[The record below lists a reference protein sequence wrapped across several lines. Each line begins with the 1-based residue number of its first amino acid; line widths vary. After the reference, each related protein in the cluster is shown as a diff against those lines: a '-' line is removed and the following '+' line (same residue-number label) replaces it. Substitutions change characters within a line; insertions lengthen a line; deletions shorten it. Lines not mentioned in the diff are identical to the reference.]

1 MAGMLW
7 TILQVTAWIILA
19 VLFLVLLLLA
29 LVLFLP
35 IFYKGRIVYR
45 KDLYVELKA
54 SYFFHIFRFHL
65 CFDKKL
71 DYSLKALHL
80 KLFSSEEEEEL
91 PSETEEER
99 EQKPEQ
105 PPPEEDSLLQ
115 EDAVERQEAE
125 QELERLQKKLQA
137 LEDRER
143 KKGFS
148 FSAFW
153 KRQKR
158 RLHRW
163 IRRILHK
170 WKGFKLRKEKLQA
183 TWQDKSHRRALVLI
197 WVYTKKLLRHILPR
211 KMRGTVRLGLEDPAA
226 TGQLLGYLAIFYPY
240 YAGQLELIPSF
251 EESIVEADLAIKG
264 RIGIYYLIYIVLVL
278 YMDKDVKRLYR
289 FYKEK
294 KLW

>member
-71 DYSLKALHL
+71 DYSLKALHR

-125 QELERLQKKLQA
+125 QELERLQKKAAGFGRPGEEKGLLLFGFLERAKAQA
-137 LEDRER
+137 ASLDTPY
-143 KKGFS
+143 
-148 FSAFW
+148 SA
-153 KRQKR
+153 
-158 RLHRW
+158 
-163 IRRILHK
+163 
-170 WKGFKLRKEKLQA
+170 
-183 TWQDKSHRRALVLI
+183 
-197 WVYTKKLLRHILPR
+197 
-211 KMRGTVRLGLEDPAA
+211 
-226 TGQLLGYLAIFYPY
+226 
-240 YAGQLELIPSF
+240 
-251 EESIVEADLAIKG
+251 
-264 RIGIYYLIYIVLVL
+264 
-278 YMDKDVKRLYR
+278 
-289 FYKEK
+289 
-294 KLW
+294 